1 MKQMLIGNSVLQDK
15 IAILENGILIEYFY
29 KTKSDNNCL
38 GNIYKGRVTNV
49 LPGIQAAFVD
59 IGMSKNA
66 YLFIDSLLSKKYLCE
81 KQIKRDKIKNIIDV
95 IKKGDE
101 LLVQIVREPISGK
114 NPSVTTDISISGK
127 YTVLVPGNM
136 QIGISK
142 KITDENERYRLK
154 EIGKQIAIGNKGI
167 IFRTFSEGK
176 DIAEI
181 KHDYDNLFSKYMKIE
196 ETYKYSYSPK
206 LMYKDNLLI
215 EKIIRDY
222 VDETIS
228 EIYVED
234 NTTKKKV
241 EELLKDNNIKIGT
254 NVKTFKEHFN
264 LFEYFKIEKQIE
276 QLIEKKVKL
285 KSGGSIIIE
294 RTEALTVIDVN
305 SGSYVGDK
313 DIEDTAFTINV
324 EAAKEIVR
332 QIKLRN
338 ITGIII
344 VDFISMKTKKHT
356 KDLVTKVKEFFK
368 NDKVKTSILGM
379 TKLNLLEMT
388 RKRDKESIFS
398 DMIDT
403 CTFCDGSGKVI
414 SPLLISLK
422 LEDIMKRL
430 EAHTTCEAVVI
441 KVNNHVYK
449 ILECDLEKTIKILE
463 KTYNIKLFLEKSDDL
478 KFSEIKVE
486 KMGKL
491 GYIKECVDKKN
502 IH

>member
-15 IAILENGILIEYFY
+15 VAILEDGELIEYFY
-29 KTKSDNNCL
+29 KTKSENNCL
-38 GNIYKGRVTNV
+38 GNVYKGKVVNV

-66 YLFIDSLLSKKYLCE
+66 YLFIDSLLSKKYIYE
-81 KQIKRDKIKNIIDV
+81 KKIKRDCVNNIRDV

-127 YTVLVPGNM
+127 YTVLVPGNKK
-136 QIGISK
+136 IGISK
-142 KITDENERYRLK
+142 KITDENERKRLK
-154 EIGKQIAIGNKGI
+154 EIGDQIIRNNIGI
-167 IFRTFSEGK
+167 IFRTYSSGK
-176 DIAEI
+176 DIAQI
-181 KHDYDNLFSKYMKIE
+181 KHDYDNLVSKYMKIE
-196 ETYKYSYSPK
+196 EEYQYSYSPK
-206 LMYKDNLLI
+206 LIYKDNLLI
-215 EKIIRDY
+215 ERIIRDY
-222 VDETIS
+222 LDETIN

-234 NTTKKKV
+234 NITKEKV
-241 EELLKDNNIKIGT
+241 EEVFRNNNIKIGIK
-254 NVKTFKEHFN
+254 VKTFKQHYN
-264 LFEYFKIEKQIE
+264 LFEYFKVEKQIE

-305 SGSYVGDK
+305 SGSFVGNK
-313 DIEDTAFTINV
+313 DIEDTAFIINV

-338 ITGIII
+338 ITGIVI

-356 KDLVTKVKEFFK
+356 RELVAKVKEFFK

-398 DMIDT
+398 DLIDT

-422 LEDIMKRL
+422 IEDIMKRL
-430 EAHTTCEAVVI
+430 NVHTTCEAAI
-441 KVNNHVYK
+441 IRVNNHVYK
-449 ILECDLEKTIKILE
+449 ILKSELENTIKVLE
-463 KTYNIKLFLEKSDDL
+463 KTYNKKLFIEKSYDL
-478 KFSEIKVE
+478 DFNEIKVV

-491 GYIKECVDKKN
+491 GYIMGCKQ
-502 IH
+502 